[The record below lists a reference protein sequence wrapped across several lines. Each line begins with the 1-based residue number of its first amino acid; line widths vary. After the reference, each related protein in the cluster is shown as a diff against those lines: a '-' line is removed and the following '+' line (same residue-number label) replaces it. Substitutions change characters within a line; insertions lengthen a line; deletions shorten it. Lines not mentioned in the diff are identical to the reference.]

1 MKKISRILLP
11 VDFSDH
17 GAGAATYAGMLARH
31 FGARVILLHVN
42 PLFIPGLARPQEFS
56 GPLDVGWVTAFEV
69 QRRKELDSYQAAS
82 LHGINLDRAVVTGDP
97 AHCIVEQAH
106 RENVDLI
113 VMPTRGYGRFRRFL
127 LGSVAAKVLDD
138 ATCPVWTGS
147 HLEGSISTGRI
158 TRVLCAIDNGP
169 ATERVLHWA
178 WGLAREFQAALT
190 VVHVISKLESP
201 DDFLA
206 AEALT
211 QRDEEALSKVRCF
224 LTKAGIHADIL
235 IEKGEPSTV
244 IARTAE
250 HIEASVTVIGRSSKT
265 EGLGRLRP
273 HGYSIIRES
282 PCPVVSI

>member
-17 GAGAATYAGMLARH
+17 GAGAATYAGMLAKH
-31 FGARVILLHVN
+31 FGARIILLHVN
-42 PLFIPGLARPQEFS
+42 PLFIPGLALPREFS
-56 GPLDVGWVTAFEV
+56 GPLDVGWVTAFEA
-69 QRRKELDSYQAAS
+69 QRRRDLDSYQIAP
-82 LHGINLDRAVVTGDP
+82 LHGISLDRVVVTGDP

-138 ATCPVWTGS
+138 ANCPVWTGS
-147 HLEGSISTGRI
+147 HLEGSNSTGRI
-158 TRVLCAIDNGP
+158 TSVLCAIDNGP

-178 WGLAREFQAALT
+178 WGFAREFQAALT
-190 VVHVISKLESP
+190 VLHVVSKLETP

-206 AEALT
+206 AEAVT
-211 QRDEEALSKVRCF
+211 QRDKEAQSTVRCF
-224 LTKAGIHADIL
+224 LTKAGICADIL

-244 IARTAE
+244 VARTAE
-250 HIEASVTVIGRSSKT
+250 HVHANVTVIGRSSKT
-265 EGLGRLRP
+265 GGLGRLRP
-273 HGYSIIRES
+273 HVYSIIRES